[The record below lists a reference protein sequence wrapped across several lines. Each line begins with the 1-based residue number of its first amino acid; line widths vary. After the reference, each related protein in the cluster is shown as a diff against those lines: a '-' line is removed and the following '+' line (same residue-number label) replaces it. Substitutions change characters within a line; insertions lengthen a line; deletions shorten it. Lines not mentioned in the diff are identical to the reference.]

1 MHTTIEERLR
11 NFWTELPS
19 QTALV
24 AVSKNQTVKSILEAY
39 EAGQRDFG
47 ENKVQELIQKISVLP
62 PDIRWHFIGHLQ
74 TNKVKFIIPGIHL
87 IQSVDSLKLLNEIN
101 HESGKKNHIQNI
113 LLQIYIASEDTK
125 FGFSPIELDPIIAR
139 YQDGQFTNIR
149 ILGFMGMASNT
160 SDETIIRKEFRELSA
175 LHRKFSQTNKDITH
189 LSMGMSNDYKIG
201 VQEGSTYVRIGT
213 AIFGERQLL

>member
-1 MHTTIEERLR
+1 MHTSIEERLR

-47 ENKVQELIQKISVLP
+47 ENKVQELTQKISVLP

-101 HESGKKNHIQNI
+101 RESGKKNHIQNI

-125 FGFSPIELDPIIAR
+125 FGFSPIELDPIMAR
-139 YQDGQFTNIR
+139 YQEGQFANIR

-160 SDETIIRKEFRELSA
+160 SDETILRKEFRELSA
-175 LHRKFSQTNKDITH
+175 LLKKFSQTNKDLTH

-213 AIFGERQLL
+213 AIFGERHLL

>member
-1 MHTTIEERLR
+1 MDTSIKERLR

-47 ENKVQELIQKISVLP
+47 ENKVQELTRKISVLP

-125 FGFSPIELDPIIAR
+125 FGFSPIELDPIMAR
-139 YQDGQFTNIR
+139 YQEGQFTNIR